1 MKTIEY
7 AVTDPMGLHARPAGI
22 LVKKAAAFQ
31 SKITVENTG
40 KGKSADAKRIMGVMS
55 LGVKNGQKIVLTIEG
70 DDEEQAAQELEAFLK
85 ENL

>member
-31 SKITVENTG
+31 SKITVENTE
-40 KGKSADAKRIMGVMS
+40 KGKRADG
-55 LGVKNGQKIVLTIEG
+55 
-70 DDEEQAAQELEAFLK
+70 
-85 ENL
+85 

>member
-31 SKITVENTG
+31 SKITVENTA
-40 KGKSADAKRIMGVMS
+40 KGESADAKRIMGVMS
-55 LGVKNGQKIVLTIEG
+55 LGGKNGQKSVLTIEG